1 MGGEL
6 AKQHHCDFKANF
18 CGIWIKQTFVGFG
31 PGCDE
36 VKLNRIAI
44 SYGIY
49 FFGKMELIKNR
60 VLKQFFVGFNFFIS
74 PKRICPQI

>member
-1 MGGEL
+1 MDDQWVENL
-6 AKQHHCDFKANF
+6 QNN
-18 CGIWIKQTFVGFG
+18 IIVILKQTFVGFG